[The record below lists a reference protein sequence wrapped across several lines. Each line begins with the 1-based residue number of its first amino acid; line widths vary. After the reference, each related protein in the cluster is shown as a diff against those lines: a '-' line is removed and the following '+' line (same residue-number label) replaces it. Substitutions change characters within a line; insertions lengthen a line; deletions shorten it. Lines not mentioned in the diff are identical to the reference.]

1 MKTVKDI
8 LKTKS
13 SGSSILT
20 IDPDKTVLNAIKV
33 MAEKNVGALL
43 VMENDKLVGI
53 ITERDYARKVI
64 LAGKSSNNTLVR
76 EIMDQNFLVI
86 KPGTTIEE
94 CMALMV
100 ENFTRYL
107 PVIDGNRVTGVIS
120 MGNVVNSIISEQN
133 FVINDLQQYIMRG

>member
-13 SGSSILT
+13 SGNSILT

-64 LAGKSSNNTLVR
+64 LAGKSSNNTLIR

-86 KPGTTIEE
+86 KPCTTIEE

-107 PVIDGNRVTGVIS
+107 PVIDDNRVTGVIS
-120 MGNVVNSIISEQN
+120 MGNVVNSIITEQN